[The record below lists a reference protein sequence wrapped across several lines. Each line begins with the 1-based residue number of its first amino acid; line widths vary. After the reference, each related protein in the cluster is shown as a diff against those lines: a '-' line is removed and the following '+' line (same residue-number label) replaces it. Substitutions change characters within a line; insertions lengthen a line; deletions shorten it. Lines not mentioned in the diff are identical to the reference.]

1 MVAPTTDSLFS
12 FELKDTRLSL
22 VTVALKQADPAQ
34 LADEL
39 QQRLAE
45 TPNFFD
51 NDAVVLD
58 ITALADL
65 DEPLAFA
72 EFVRVLRAHRT
83 APVMVLGGSAAQMA
97 AALEAGLAA
106 APEPVPAPKQRTK
119 TVEVEVIREVE
130 VVREVPVEVRVEVE
144 VEVPTPVPTLV
155 IDKPLRSGQQVYAK
169 GGDVIVLGAVNPGA
183 EVIADGNVHVYG
195 PLRGKAI
202 AGSKG
207 NAEARIFTTCLE
219 PELIAVAGVYRTT
232 ETAIPK
238 DVLGKPAQ
246 VRLVGDKL
254 VMEPLK
260 S

>member
-34 LADEL
+34 LAGEL

-58 ITALADL
+58 IAALADMAGPL
-65 DEPLAFA
+65 DFA
-72 EFVRVLRAHRT
+72 ELVRVLRAHRT
-83 APVMVLGGSAAQMA
+83 VPVMVLGGSAAQMA
-97 AALEAGLAA
+97 AALDAGLAA
-106 APEPVPAPKQRTK
+106 APEPVPAPKQRAK
-119 TVEVEVIREVE
+119 TVEVE
-130 VVREVPVEVRVEVE
+130 VVREVPVEVRVE

-207 NAEARIFTTCLE
+207 NADARIFTTWLE
-219 PELIAVAGVYRTT
+219 PELVAIAGVYRTT

-238 DVLGKPAQ
+238 DVAGKPAQ

>member
-1 MVAPTTDSLFS
+1 MVATSTDSLFS

-22 VTVALKQADPAQ
+22 VTVALKQGDPAR

-39 QQRLAE
+39 RQRLAE

-51 NDAVVLD
+51 DDAVVLD
-58 ITALADL
+58 IAALADMDASL
-65 DEPLAFA
+65 DFA
-72 EFVRVLRAHRT
+72 ELVRVLRAHRT
-83 APVMVLGGSAAQMA
+83 VPVMVLGGSAAQMA
-97 AALEAGLAA
+97 AALDAGLAA
-106 APEPVPAPKQRTK
+106 APEPVPAAKARTR

-130 VVREVPVEVRVEVE
+130 VVREVPVEVQ

-155 IDKPLRSGQQVYAK
+155 VDKPLRSGQQVYAK

-195 PLRGKAI
+195 PLRGKAV

-207 NAEARIFTTCLE
+207 NVDARIFTTCLE
-219 PELIAVAGVYRTT
+219 PELVAIAGVYRTT

-238 DVLGKPAQ
+238 DVAGKPAQ

-260 S
+260 T